1 MGLPPNNKYDIDEK
15 FLKYIGTMLKNRY
28 ERKQIFQVKIG
39 NKEKLATKNL
49 VKGTK
54 MHNEK
59 IIVGKTL
66 HEKSKN

>member
-1 MGLPPNNKYDIDEK
+1 
-15 FLKYIGTMLKNRY
+15 MLKNRY